1 MSGHSEGA
9 TPGPTS
15 TSSPDDVE
23 QRVRRLERRLAK
35 ARETEARR
43 ARKLERARRRGTSE
57 TDRAAR
63 RRKLRKARERSVAI
77 ERKLA
82 RISAAATPVAVS
94 SPVAAEEPAP
104 TEKPVAAA
112 ETAAA
117 KSGPRAYCLRDRRT
131 IVMVDPQPTVMR
143 NGRPALAGRCP
154 SCGMRVVRPVR
165 AQPA

>member
-1 MSGHSEGA
+1 MAGHSEG
-9 TPGPTS
+9 TPPGPTS

-43 ARKLERARRRGTSE
+43 ARKLERARRQGASE
-57 TDRAAR
+57 TVRAAR
-63 RRKLRKARERSVAI
+63 RRKLRKARERSGAI

-82 RISAAATPVAVS
+82 RVRLAATPAAVAL
-94 SPVAAEEPAP
+94 PVTTEPAAAS
-104 TEKPVAAA
+104 EKPVAA

-117 KSGPRAYCLRDRRT
+117 TSGPRAYCLRDRRT
-131 IVMVDPQPTVMR
+131 IVMVDPQATVMR

-165 AQPA
+165 ARPA